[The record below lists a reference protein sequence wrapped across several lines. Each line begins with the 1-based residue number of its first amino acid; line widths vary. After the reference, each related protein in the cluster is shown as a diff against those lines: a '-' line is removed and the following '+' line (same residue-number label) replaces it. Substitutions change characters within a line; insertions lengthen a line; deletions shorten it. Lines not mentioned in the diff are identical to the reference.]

1 MITRLAAAALLALAT
16 AAPAAPM
23 QLAQGES
30 EPPAE
35 SSLDQAVREA
45 ERRTDGDVL
54 SAETVTTEDG
64 ERVHRLRV
72 LIDAGRVRV
81 IEIPARSTE

>member
-1 MITRLAAAALLALAT
+1 MNTRLAAAALLALAT
-16 AAPAAPM
+16 AVPAATL
-23 QLAQGES
+23 QLAQGGT

-35 SSLDQAVREA
+35 SSLDQAVRAA
-45 ERRTDGDVL
+45 EQRTGGDVL

-81 IEIPARSTE
+81 IEIPARRTE